1 MSLKNIKLL
10 TLTGLLTLSA
20 CSFAAHDLTIHYVNQ
35 LPMPGT
41 QFNTMTVP
49 VMQNGQSVNK
59 NLNVQNTN
67 QFTISNIDSIQ
78 KYPAHITLHNI
89 KVHKPCEYAPGYNR
103 EATEI
108 TVRVEMKYH
117 QLHCYLFNGYKPF

>member
-41 QFNTMTVP
+41 QFSTMTVP
-49 VMQNGQSVNK
+49 GMQNGQPVNK
-59 NLNVQNTN
+59 NLNVENTK

-78 KYPAHITLHNI
+78 KYPAQITLHNDNDDMT
-89 KVHKPCEYAPGYNR
+89 CGYAPGYYR

-108 TVRVEMKYH
+108 TARVEMKDH